1 MRRWAEGLFIEFYVE
16 VVGEERI
23 RKGSVGRRLEGKVLG
38 EGFKAMVG
46 EVGAFSAGEGKE
58 ISAEVGGRRL
68 SITGAGGA
76 QEGEVKGHI
85 IADER

>member
-1 MRRWAEGLFIEFYVE
+1 MEGLFIEFYVE

-46 EVGAFSAGEGKE
+46 EVGAFAASERKE
-58 ISAEVGGRRL
+58 VSAEIGGRRL
-68 SITGAGGA
+68 GMMGAGGA
-76 QEGEVKGHI
+76 QKGEVKGHI
-85 IADER
+85 ITNEW

>member
-1 MRRWAEGLFIEFYVE
+1 MWHWKEGLFIEFYVE
-16 VVGEERI
+16 VVGKEGVWE
-23 RKGSVGRRLEGKVLG
+23 GAVGRRLEGKVLG

-68 SITGAGGA
+68 SITGAGGT